1 MKKFKLL
8 DLNREFKVIKRPVM
22 KKIESLISN
31 GEFILGEETKL
42 FENRFAKFCGVKH
55 CIGVSSGTAALF
67 LTLKAC
73 NISNGDEVI
82 TSSLT
87 FTATAEAIVQV
98 GATPV
103 FVDVD
108 EKALLID
115 TNLIESKITSK
126 TKAIIAVHLAGMPA
140 NMDELTK
147 LCDKRNI
154 LLIEDCSQSHG
165 SKFKRKKVGSF
176 GLAGCFSFMPAKNI
190 GAYGDAGCVVTND
203 DNLAQTIKLLRNHGR
218 VTKYEHKII
227 GYNERIDNVWAGVLN
242 VKLNYLDK
250 WNKNR
255 NRIAKIYN
263 TFLDKSLISIQ
274 STPKNSYSSYYVFN
288 ILVKKN
294 RDKIV
299 VLLNKNGISTG
310 VYYPIPLHLQECYSY
325 LGYKKGNLK
334 VTEQI
339 CNTCIAI
346 PMHPFLTDSE
356 AKYIAKKV
364 NNLVREG
371 YND

>member
-1 MKKFKLL
+1 MKRFKLL
-8 DLNREFKVIKRPVM
+8 DLSREFKVIKKPIM
-22 KKIESLISN
+22 KKIGSLISN

-73 NISNGDEVI
+73 HINNGDEVI

-87 FTATAEAIVQV
+87 FTATAEAIAQV

-108 EKALLID
+108 EKTFLMD
-115 TNLIESKITSK
+115 THILESKINSK
-126 TKAIIAVHLAGMPA
+126 TKAIIAVHLAGMPI
-140 NMDELTK
+140 NMDKLIK
-147 LCDKRNI
+147 LCKKNNI

-165 SKFKRKKVGSF
+165 SKFKGKRVGGF
-176 GLAGCFSFMPAKNI
+176 GLVGCFSFMPAKNI

-203 DNLAQTIKLLRNHGR
+203 DDLAQTLRLLRNHGR
-218 VTKYEHKII
+218 INKYEHKII
-227 GYNERIDNVWAGVLN
+227 GYNERIDNIWAGVLN

-250 WNKNR
+250 WNKSR
-255 NRIAKIYN
+255 NRIAKIY
-263 TFLDKSLISIQ
+263 TTLLDKSLISIQ
-274 STPKNSYSSYYVFN
+274 STPENSYSSYYVFN
-288 ILVKKN
+288 ICVKKN
-294 RDKIV
+294 RNRILT
-299 VLLNKNGISTG
+299 LLNKNGISTG

-325 LGYKKGNLK
+325 LGYKKGDLK
-334 VTEQI
+334 ITEQI
-339 CNTCIAI
+339 CDTCIAI
-346 PMHPFLTDSE
+346 PMHPFLMDSE

-364 NNLVREG
+364 NSLVREG